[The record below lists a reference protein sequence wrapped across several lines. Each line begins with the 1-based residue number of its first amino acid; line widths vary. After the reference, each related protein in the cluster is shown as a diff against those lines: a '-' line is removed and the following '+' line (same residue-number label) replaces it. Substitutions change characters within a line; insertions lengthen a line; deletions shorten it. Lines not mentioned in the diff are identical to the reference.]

1 MRSHLLSRAGL
12 LALAACAG
20 VALGAPARAAD
31 RYMATGLPFFD
42 PYRIAIAT
50 LDVNGGKVTG
60 TLVPPVGD
68 PRPALPLSGTLANGV
83 LKLTVG
89 QGGETYSLAFSEN
102 ERGLH
107 RIFEETASVPGLDAV
122 SLFRPQAGFSGP
134 ALALQHDA
142 DNWCGLVYGGL
153 TVELRAKDLAATAD
167 APAALADLDLIVVPQ
182 QGGTTKVKLKDA
194 WSRLRLAARSG
205 DDVSVD
211 VAVPVGA
218 EARIAEELR
227 RLPQVSA
234 VMLPSLCGEM
244 ALAVVPRARLA
255 DGDKVSE
262 AKLKGYA
269 ETVLS
274 RLLSGAA
281 PDAGAPGPRKFRLSG
296 QVVPGD
302 SGPVYRATV
311 TGEAEATR
319 LGKGSFD
326 QFTLTLQPVVTPTD
340 AADTISLIPAV
351 SELKGAKKS
360 GPQPPADA
368 AFKPTDDS
376 AQVAGITQRLVS
388 YIAAAEGTR
397 CGFLT
402 QASFDEPED
411 SLSCLNIAIDDPSHA
426 DEN

>member
-1 MRSHLLSRAGL
+1 MRRHLPSRAGL
-12 LALAACAG
+12 FVLAGLAL
-20 VALGAPARAAD
+20 VAPAHAAD

-42 PYRIAIAT
+42 PYRVAIAT
-50 LDVNGGKVTG
+50 LDVNAGKVTG
-60 TLVPPVGD
+60 TLAPPVGD
-68 PRPALPLSGTLANGV
+68 PRAAIPLSGTLANGV
-83 LKLTVG
+83 LKLTI
-89 QGGETYSLAFSEN
+89 GEGAESYSLAFSEN

-107 RIFEETASVPGLDAV
+107 RIFEETANVPGLDAV
-122 SLFRPQAGFSGP
+122 SLFRPPAGFSGP

-153 TVELRAKDLAATAD
+153 TVELRARDLAATAA
-167 APAALADLDLIVVPQ
+167 APAALGDLDLIVVPQ
-182 QGGTTKVKLKDA
+182 QGGTAQVKLKEA

-205 DDVSVD
+205 DDVAVD

-227 RLPQVSA
+227 ALSQVSA

-281 PDAGAPGPRKFRLSG
+281 PDAGAPGPRKFRLAG
-296 QVVPGD
+296 QVVAGE
-302 SGPVYRATV
+302 SGPLYRATV
-311 TGEAEATR
+311 TAEAEATR

-326 QFTLTLQPVVTPTD
+326 QFTLILQPVVTPTD
-340 AADTISLIPAV
+340 AADTISVIPRV
-351 SELKGAKKS
+351 SDLKGARKS
-360 GPQPPADA
+360 GPQPPADT

-402 QASFDEPED
+402 QSSFDEPEEA
-411 SLSCLNIAIDDPSHA
+411 LSCMNIAMDDPSHA
-426 DEN
+426 EEN

>member
-1 MRSHLLSRAGL
+1 MRSHFLSRAGL
-12 LALAACAG
+12 VALAGLALAA
-20 VALGAPARAAD
+20 PAHAAD
-31 RYMATGLPFFD
+31 RYMATALPFFD

-50 LDVNGGKVTG
+50 LDVNAGKVTG
-60 TLVPPVGD
+60 TLAPPAGD
-68 PRPALPLSGTLANGV
+68 SRPAIPLSGTLANGV
-83 LKLTVG
+83 LKLTIG
-89 QGGETYSLAFSEN
+89 EGGETYSLAFSEN

-107 RIFEETASVPGLDAV
+107 RIFEETANVPGLDQV
-122 SLFRPQAGFSGP
+122 SLFRPQAGFSAP

-153 TVELRAKDLAATAD
+153 SVELRAKDLAAAAE
-167 APAALADLDLIVVPQ
+167 APAGLADLDLIVVPQ
-182 QGGTTKVKLKDA
+182 QGGTAKVKLKDA

-205 DDVSVD
+205 DDVAVD
-211 VAVPVGA
+211 VAVPVGS

-227 RLPQVSA
+227 HLPQVSA

-244 ALAVVPRARLA
+244 ALAVVPRARLV

-281 PDAGAPGPRKFRLSG
+281 PDAGAPGPRKFRLAG
-296 QVVPGD
+296 QVVAGP
-302 SGPVYRATV
+302 SGPLYRATV

-340 AADTISLIPAV
+340 AGDTISLIPTV
-351 SELKGAKKS
+351 SDLKGAKKA

-376 AQVAGITQRLVS
+376 GQVAGISQRLVS

-411 SLSCLNIAIDDPSHA
+411 GLPCLNIAIDDPSHA